1 MKFLTTLIAGY
12 SLVLSNF
19 SFAATY
25 QLPED
30 GSDVVGEM
38 KIVYSEKGDTL
49 TKLGI
54 RHEVGYNEMKKANPG
69 ITRKRL
75 RVGTPIIIPTAHVL
89 PAVEREGLVINLSD
103 MRLYYFPT
111 PDTVVTYPVAVG
123 KAGWSTPQG
132 VTYIKEKKRHP
143 TWTPPASIHREAAKR
158 GRTLRRVYPAGPNN
172 PLGTRALRLGMPGYL
187 IHGTNKPWS
196 IGQRRSHGCIRMRRD
211 DVEALF
217 EQVEVGMPVKII
229 KQASRQ
235 LALPT
240 IPEDEL
246 HLLKNH
252 AVAATVPKKKYRKKQ
267 ATRKKA
273 VKPVVVKHDIPKK
286 YLIPADVF
294 QINQGKKAVVQPP
307 LTKNTVNSVKA
318 KEPKREVVRL
328 EGLELL

>member
-1 MKFLTTLIAGY
+1 MKFLTILVISC
-12 SLVLSNF
+12 SLVLSNYAT
-19 SFAATY
+19 AATY
-25 QLPED
+25 QLPKD

-54 RHEVGYNEMKKANPG
+54 RYEVGYNEIKKANPK

-75 RVGTPIIIPTAHVL
+75 RAGTPIIIPTAHVL
-89 PAVEREGLVINLSD
+89 PAIEREGLVVNLSD

-111 PDTVVTYPVAVG
+111 PDTVVTFPVAIG

-132 VTYIKEKKRHP
+132 ITYIKEKKRHP
-143 TWTPPASIHREAAKR
+143 TWTPPPSIRREAAKR

-229 KQASRQ
+229 KQPSRQ

-240 IPEDEL
+240 IPEEEL
-246 HLLKNH
+246 HLINNH
-252 AVAATVPKKKYRKKQ
+252 AVATTTPKKVKKYRKKKVIGGRTSSQ
-267 ATRKKA
+267 ATI
-273 VKPVVVKHDIPKK
+273 KHDIPKK

-294 QINQGKKAVVQPP
+294 KVNQDKKVVTKPTKKKAE
-307 LTKNTVNSVKA
+307 SKA
-318 KEPKREVVRL
+318 KKNKRELVRL
-328 EGLELL
+328 EGLDLL